1 MAANDEKKE
10 FMKQVTILVDTR
22 EQVNSHI
29 TEVFSN
35 LGIMWETQKLDLGDY
50 SFRIGDKEFSR
61 ACVIERKAD
70 VDELYG
76 NITSDRERIE
86 KELDGLSKN
95 ARQVTLML
103 ENCSGWEHL
112 RGFELPELTADRQ
125 GRKVRNIG
133 ATVYNTLQAWRCGN
147 RYGFGVE
154 FVADSRK
161 SAQKILEVFF
171 WYWHNYR
178 KQTSARRQT

>member
-1 MAANDEKKE
+1 MAAKDEKKE

-22 EQVNSHI
+22 EQVNRHI
-29 TEVFSN
+29 TEVLDN
-35 LGIMWETQKLDLGDY
+35 LGIMWESQKLDLGDY
-50 SFRIGDKEFSR
+50 SFRIGGRDFSR

-86 KELDGLSKN
+86 KELDSLAKN
-95 ARQVTLML
+95 VRQATLLL

-112 RGFELPELTADRQ
+112 KGYMLPELTADRQ
-125 GRKVRNIG
+125 GRKVRNIRE
-133 ATVYNTLQAWRCGN
+133 TVYSTLQSWKCGN
-147 RYGFGVE
+147 RYGFAVE
-154 FVADSRK
+154 FVPDPRR

-178 KQTSARRQT
+178 KQTSARR